1 MVRMLF
7 PPWLLQLDMAGEE
20 PIPVTAAL
28 GQRLQSHC
36 VLASLFARASLRAGN
51 RFMDP
56 SVTLAAILGAAT
68 SEPGAPGQDGSHYC
82 CCDST

>member
-1 MVRMLF
+1 MIPMLF

-36 VLASLFARASLRAGN
+36 VLASLFARASLRGLE
-51 RFMDP
+51 
-56 SVTLAAILGAAT
+56 T
-68 SEPGAPGQDGSHYC
+68 GSWIPQ
-82 CCDST
+82 SRWPRS